1 MPLIHR
7 ISAEESGARRWEILA
22 LSSVGAFMGPL
33 DGSIVSVALP
43 AVSGDL
49 RLSFGEAIWVQA
61 VYLLAMAILL
71 IPLGRLADQRGRM
84 RFYLG
89 GVALF
94 TVASV
99 ASGLSVDGP
108 MLIVSRAFQGSGA
121 ALMVATSAAI
131 VTAVFPP
138 QQRGKAL
145 GINVMAVYIGLSVGP
160 PLGGIL
166 VDTAGWRWI
175 FLVNVP
181 VGLAVLVW
189 GALRLPHDRPAGRR
203 ALRPDALGAGLLA
216 VLLTCLLVPISFVP
230 QWGWGS
236 PVTIALLAVSG
247 LALVGFVLAELR
259 VRDPIL
265 DLSLLR
271 HNRLFAAANLAAL
284 LNYMAL
290 YGPVVLTAIY
300 LQEVQGRSAAVTGWL
315 LLSQPVLQ
323 ASLSPFAGRLSDR
336 IGSRVL
342 TTGGMVFMAVGLT
355 LLATLGDGSDTLRL
369 VVGLAVM
376 GVGLASF
383 SAPNSSA
390 IMGSVGRD
398 QLGLAS
404 GFLATMRVTGQA
416 LSVALLGAIAA
427 SQLGALG
434 AKLIFAPEDGV
445 ELSLT
450 AAGQFAS
457 GYRYAMATGAVLA
470 VLAAVASLVRGEHRP
485 VAEGRPAPRPQ
496 ASGAPRGAVPEAE
509 ARAAHSEPVA
519 PPVVIPVEPSTGL
532 ELPS

>member
-1 MPLIHR
+1 MPLIRR
-7 ISAEESGARRWEILA
+7 ILPEESGARRWEILA

-84 RFYLG
+84 RYYLG

-99 ASGLSVDGP
+99 ASGLSVDGL
-108 MLIVSRAFQGSGA
+108 MLIVSRAFQGAGA

-181 VGLAVLVW
+181 IGLAVLVW

-216 VLLTCLLVPISFVP
+216 VFLTCLLVPISFVP
-230 QWGWGS
+230 QWGWDAS
-236 PVTIALLAVSG
+236 ATVTLLAVSG
-247 LALVGFVLAELR
+247 LALAGFVIAELR

-271 HNRLFAAANLAAL
+271 RNRLFAAANLAAL

-300 LQEVQGRSAAVTGWL
+300 LQEVQGRSAAVAGWL

-323 ASLSPFAGRLSDR
+323 ATLSPFAGRLSDR

-342 TTGGMVFMAVGLT
+342 TTGGMVLMAVGLT
-355 LLATLGDGSDTLRL
+355 LLATLGGESASDTFRL

-427 SQLGALG
+427 SQLGAVG

-445 ELSLT
+445 ELSVT
-450 AAGQFAS
+450 AASEFAT

-470 VLAAVASLVRGEHRP
+470 V
-485 VAEGRPAPRPQ
+485 
-496 ASGAPRGAVPEAE
+496 
-509 ARAAHSEPVA
+509 
-519 PPVVIPVEPSTGL
+519 
-532 ELPS
+532 